1 MPCGFQTMSDNSL
14 RNRTW
19 AGSFKSPH
27 RLSCLEFALWE
38 TVLFASLGDSPR
50 VSTKELL
57 YLDDAG
63 RLPRIRILYEIF
75 TRPSICLVL
84 SLSLVG
90 LTTPSACS
98 HSLRCNLHYV
108 ALGIWPSIGLWG
120 YAPIASMKLTKRINR
135 GLRFIFP
142 ACRNADYR
150 RLKQSLEY
158 CSHAPVGR

>member
-1 MPCGFQTMSDNSL
+1 
-14 RNRTW
+14 
-19 AGSFKSPH
+19 
-27 RLSCLEFALWE
+27 
-38 TVLFASLGDSPR
+38 
-50 VSTKELL
+50 
-57 YLDDAG
+57 
-63 RLPRIRILYEIF
+63 
-75 TRPSICLVL
+75 

-120 YAPIASMKLTKRINR
+120 YAPIASMILTKRINR

-150 RLKQSLEY
+150 RLKLSLEY
-158 CSHAPVGR
+158 CSHAPVGCHDGGLATHSRRRTAPWLQGFPYRPKVP